1 MEVEGSGSLRK
12 LSYMIQHYNSISKS
26 SSKQME
32 KGKKT
37 LINYPNINNTR
48 ILIRVIYL
56 DMLIR
61 QYSICKD
68 ITNKSQEEEKVNT
81 IKVYN
86 SIIIMINISCSITT
100 KYIIYTCTIIYQ
112 VYNFNYIN

>member
-1 MEVEGSGSLRK
+1 
-12 LSYMIQHYNSISKS
+12 
-26 SSKQME
+26 
-32 KGKKT
+32 
-37 LINYPNINNTR
+37 
-48 ILIRVIYL
+48 
-56 DMLIR
+56 MLIR

-100 KYIIYTCTIIYQ
+100 KYIIYIHVQSFIKCTISIIL
-112 VYNFNYIN
+112 INLHNH

>member
-1 MEVEGSGSLRK
+1 
-12 LSYMIQHYNSISKS
+12 
-26 SSKQME
+26 
-32 KGKKT
+32 
-37 LINYPNINNTR
+37 
-48 ILIRVIYL
+48 
-56 DMLIR
+56 MLIR

-100 KYIIYTCTIIYQ
+100 KYIIYIHVQSFIKCTISIIL
-112 VYNFNYIN
+112 INLQNH